1 MRIFGLAGWSGSG
14 KTTLV
19 VRLLPELARRG
30 VTASTIKHAHD
41 GFDIDQPGKDSY
53 EHRQAGAR
61 EVLVASNRRWALLH
75 ENERDAEPNL
85 ADLVAQL
92 SPVDLVLVEGFKS
105 YPHDKLEV
113 HRAALGKPLLC
124 GGDRLIVAVAAD
136 DGLPGVDLPVLD
148 LDDVTAI
155 ADFIIAHCGLGAAAR
170 SDVA

>member
-1 MRIFGLAGWSGSG
+1 MRVFGLAGWSGSG

-30 VTASTIKHAHD
+30 ISASTVKHAHD

-53 EHRQAGAR
+53 EHRRAGAR

-75 ENERDAEPNL
+75 ENQGRAEPDL
-85 ADLVAQL
+85 AELIAQL

-113 HRAALGKPLLC
+113 HRQALGKPLLC
-124 GGDRLIVAVAAD
+124 GGDSRIVAVAAD
-136 DGLPGVDLPVLD
+136 GPLAGVALPVLELND
-148 LDDVTAI
+148 AAAVAE
-155 ADFIIAHCGLGAAAR
+155 FIIDHCGLGAAAR
-170 SDVA
+170 SGAA

>member
-1 MRIFGLAGWSGSG
+1 MRVFGLAGWSGSG

-19 VRLLPELARRG
+19 MRLLPELARRG

-75 ENERDAEPNL
+75 ENQQTAEPDL
-85 ADLVAQL
+85 AGLIARL
-92 SPVDLVLVEGFKS
+92 SPVDLVLVEGFKT

-113 HRAALGKPLLC
+113 HRPALGKPLLC
-124 GGDRLIVAVAAD
+124 ADDRRIIAVATDQELA
-136 DGLPGVDLPVLD
+136 GVALPMLD
-148 LDDVTAI
+148 LDDAAAI
-155 ADFIIAHCGLGAAAR
+155 ADFIITHCGLGAVTR
-170 SDVA
+170 SGVA